1 VPPPPAPYHRPVP
14 SRPAGRLT
22 AGTVATVLT
31 DEEVAAFLQGV
42 ELAAVAVYEEA
53 SAVLG
58 SPAAV
63 AAARTFVAHHRAH
76 GRAFGELAGD
86 LGVVVPPADAL
97 SALQPAASLVSE
109 HDGLTL
115 LSAVEGRLAATQH
128 AMLGHLVST
137 PAIAL
142 VATTLPVECQHGVLL
157 GTLLSQPLTQLV
169 PMTQGDDGRL
179 LPQPLAG
186 S

>member
-1 VPPPPAPYHRPVP
+1 M
-14 SRPAGRLT
+14 
-22 AGTVATVLT
+22 T

-63 AAARTFVAHHRAH
+63 AAAQTFLAHHRAH
-76 GRAFGELAGD
+76 GRAFGELAGG
-86 LGVVVPPADAL
+86 LAAAAAPAAAL
-97 SALQPAASLVSE
+97 DALQPSAPLVSE

-115 LSAVEGRLAATQH
+115 LAAVEGRLAATQH
-128 AMLGHLVST
+128 AMLGHLTST
-137 PAIAL
+137 PVIAL
-142 VATTLPVECQHGVLL
+142 VATTLPVECQHGVVL
-157 GTLLSQPLTQLV
+157 GTLLSQPLAQLV
-169 PMTQGDDGRL
+169 PTMQGDDGRL
-179 LPQPLAG
+179 MPQPLAG